1 VGNSTA
7 VNSAQRSTFVT
18 VLAWLVILMAGF
30 TTFIGLVQNIMI
42 STMMPMD
49 QMPLP
54 SGQAAE
60 QIPGF
65 MRFMLANVRWFFLAF
80 LIVSAVALASAIGLL
95 RRKEWARLVFI
106 ALLALGI
113 AWNVAGIFIQHSVLG
128 STAVVPPNAPPEFRE
143 QFERTASM
151 MLIVSV
157 VFALAFSALF
167 GWLIKRLS
175 SAPIRAEFSG
185 AP

>member
-1 VGNSTA
+1 MSTSTVA
-7 VNSAQRSTFVT
+7 NTAHRSTFVT
-18 VLAWLVILMAGF
+18 VLAWLVIVMAGF
-30 TTFIGLVQNIMI
+30 TTFIAVLQNIMI
-42 STMMPMD
+42 ATMMPLD
-49 QMPLP
+49 KMPLP
-54 SGQAAE
+54 SGPEAE
-60 QIPGF
+60 RIPGF

-80 LIVSAVALASAIGLL
+80 LVVSALTLASAIGLL

-113 AWNVAGIFIQHSVLG
+113 AWNIAGIFVQQSVLG
-128 STAVVPPNAPPEFRE
+128 SAAMMPTHAPAEFRE

-151 MLIVSV
+151 MLIVSL

-175 SAPIRAEFSG
+175 SAPIRAEFSS